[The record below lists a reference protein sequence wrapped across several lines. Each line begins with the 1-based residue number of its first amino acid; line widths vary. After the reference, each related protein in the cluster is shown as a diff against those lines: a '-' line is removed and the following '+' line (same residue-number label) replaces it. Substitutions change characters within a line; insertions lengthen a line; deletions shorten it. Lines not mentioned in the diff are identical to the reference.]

1 VLRTPSDGGEAPNES
16 SLRERKKAAT
26 RRAISEAAFELVASH
41 GLSGVTVEAISD
53 KAGVAPRTFW
63 SYFSSKEEAVVGHDP
78 HRPESLA
85 QALLDRPAPEDPI
98 TALRHVLE
106 EDMTRRWPDP
116 QTSHLRYELIHSN
129 PHLLAAAAAMF
140 DELERRLVSAL
151 SERLGSEEGSDLFP
165 GVIVSA
171 ACGAFRV
178 AHRRWSDP
186 DNLRGLRDLLDEAF
200 FELGRGLALLSEA
213 SVTS

>member
-1 VLRTPSDGGEAPNES
+1 VVRTPSNVLESPNES

-41 GLSGVTVEAISD
+41 SLSGVTVEAISD
-53 KAGVAPRTFW
+53 KAGVSPRTFW

-78 HRPESLA
+78 HRPEALA
-85 QALLDRPAPEDPI
+85 QGLLGRPASEDPI

-106 EDMTRRWPDP
+106 EDMTRRWPEP

-151 SERLGSEEGSDLFP
+151 SERLGTDEGSDLFP

-186 DNLRGLRDLLDEAF
+186 GNQRGLCDLLDEAF
-200 FELGRGLALLSEA
+200 FELGRGLALLGKGSA
-213 SVTS
+213 PS